1 MKQICGRFSRGL
13 SRDYVGLPGESKKF
27 KSLPP
32 KFGSQTT
39 WDLHLAE
46 PGNFV
51 ENTKW
56 FQIGLDSNWHL

>member
-51 ENTKW
+51 EKTKW
-56 FQIGLDSNWHL
+56 F